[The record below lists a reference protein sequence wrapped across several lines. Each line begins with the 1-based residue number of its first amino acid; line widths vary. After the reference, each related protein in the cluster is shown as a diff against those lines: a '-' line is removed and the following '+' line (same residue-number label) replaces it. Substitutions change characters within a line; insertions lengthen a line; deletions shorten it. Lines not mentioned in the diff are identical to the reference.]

1 MKTAFKPLGGID
13 KSKEFKIWAK
23 PVVEEK
29 DNEEEL
35 VEQQALEEEKNK
47 IMEQAYQQGIESA
60 QVEIQNLKNELSSLL
75 SLVKKPLELID
86 KELESELLNTVLWLC
101 KVCLKVELEQSPE
114 RITSIIEEIK
124 PHLPAMQ
131 KDKKLLLNQS
141 DIEFM
146 KQFLKGGEHSDLIDI
161 IIEDANLS
169 RGEFRLISE
178 SSELDG
184 RLEERLNAILERNMA
199 E

>member
-1 MKTAFKPLGGID
+1 MKPAFKPLDGID
-13 KSKEFKIWAK
+13 KSKEFKIWTK
-23 PVVEEK
+23 PVVEIK

-35 VEQQALEEEKNK
+35 LEQQALEEEKNK
-47 IMEQAYQQGIESA
+47 VMAQAYQQGIESA

-86 KELESELLNTVLWLC
+86 KELEGELLNTVLWLC
-101 KVCLKVELEQSPE
+101 KVCLKVELEHSPE
-114 RITSIIEEIK
+114 KITSIIEEIK
-124 PHLPAMQ
+124 PHLPVMQ
-131 KDKKLLLNQS
+131 KDKKLLLNQL
-141 DIEFM
+141 DIEVM
-146 KQFLKGGEHSDLIDI
+146 KQILQDGEHSDLIDI
-161 IIEDANLS
+161 IIEDASLS

-184 RLEERLNAILERNMA
+184 RLEERLSAILESNMA